1 MVNANMNPNRN
12 LLILGGSSSLGMEL
26 IIQAKSRELSTLSTF
41 RSAKYRNIS
50 YGNWLELN
58 IENKESIHSFLEKIS
73 NEEFSTIIYCIGSLS
88 HISLQTLSVE
98 QIYKYFKTYISN
110 ATYLITKLTKNLQK
124 NSEANLIY
132 ISSRA
137 SIYPSFDFCYAAS
150 KAALSSLVSSLS
162 RQIPRDH
169 STYVMAPGLIKGS
182 NMYLEMENH
191 IREDH
196 EKRSNYNL
204 LTLEE
209 VASFIL
215 DFNYSKL
222 PSGSIIEVGPSYI

>member
-1 MVNANMNPNRN
+1 
-12 LLILGGSSSLGMEL
+12 
-26 IIQAKSRELSTLSTF
+26 
-41 RSAKYRNIS
+41 
-50 YGNWLELN
+50 
-58 IENKESIHSFLEKIS
+58 
-73 NEEFSTIIYCIGSLS
+73 
-88 HISLQTLSVE
+88 
-98 QIYKYFKTYISN
+98 
-110 ATYLITKLTKNLQK
+110 
-124 NSEANLIY
+124 
-132 ISSRA
+132 
-137 SIYPSFDFCYAAS
+137 
-150 KAALSSLVSSLS
+150 
-162 RQIPRDH
+162 
-169 STYVMAPGLIKGS
+169 MAPGLIKGS